1 MGSEALLKVC
11 IVHLEF
17 VDVKEGISALSVL
30 ILFCHVVVVV
40 VFPTFE
46 LNLKAASLL
55 LHHWH
60 SRPLKRLDIFKF

>member
-1 MGSEALLKVC
+1 MGSEALSKVC

-17 VDVKEGISALSVL
+17 VAAKKGISALSVL
-30 ILFCHVVVVV
+30 ILFCHVAVV

-46 LNLKAASLL
+46 LNLKAASLF